1 MVTKLD
7 RNSNPT
13 SRGSRR
19 PRSREITE
27 EALYTVG
34 ARLFA
39 AQGYASTTLH
49 EIAREVGVH
58 KSTIFH
64 YVSTKEELLAAI
76 LDRGLSGYL
85 TSLQNIANTEE
96 DGLTRLLAATR
107 NHLNFVFQHGLE
119 LRIFLRDRQH
129 LGGSKGLSYLR
140 LSEQYQAT
148 FVRIIEDGIK
158 DGTIVKGDATLMC
171 LFLLGSANWIVEW
184 YNPQGRLIV
193 AEIVKHFLNSMVIN
207 MMAAQKPSSH
217 LET

>member
-1 MVTKLD
+1 MVPELD
-7 RNSNPT
+7 KNSNPV
-13 SRGSRR
+13 SRPSKR

-34 ARLFA
+34 AKLFA
-39 AQGYASTTLH
+39 AQGYPSTTLNQ
-49 EIAREVGVH
+49 IAREVGVH

-64 YVSTKEELLAAI
+64 YVSTKQELLAEI

-85 TSLQNIANTEE
+85 TSLQSIANTEE

-107 NHLNFVFQHGLE
+107 NHLSFVFQHGLE

-129 LGGSKGLSYLR
+129 LGGSKGASYLR

-148 FVRIIEDGIK
+148 FVGIIEDGIK

-184 YNPQGRLIV
+184 YSPEGRLIV
-193 AEIVKHFLNSMVIN
+193 DEIVEHFLQSMVIN
-207 MMAAQKPSSH
+207 MMAVRIPPSRF
-217 LET
+217 ER